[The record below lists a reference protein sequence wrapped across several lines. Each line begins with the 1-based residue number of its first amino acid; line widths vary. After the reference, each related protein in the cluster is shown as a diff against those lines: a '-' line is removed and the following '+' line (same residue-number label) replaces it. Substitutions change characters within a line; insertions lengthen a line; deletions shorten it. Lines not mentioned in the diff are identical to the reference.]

1 MGGGIAS
8 VGPTPKKV
16 LAVHPVFN
24 SVGGSLLLQPD
35 HYPNLLVGCLYSGS
49 SSLGLGGFREAVS
62 KELYV
67 IIQFDDPL
75 PKHEGFAVIENTV
88 SMSSGDSLQD

>member
-24 SVGGSLLLQPD
+24 SALLAL
-35 HYPNLLVGCLYSGS
+35 
-49 SSLGLGGFREAVS
+49 FE
-62 KELYV
+62 
-67 IIQFDDPL
+67 
-75 PKHEGFAVIENTV
+75 TV
-88 SMSSGDSLQD
+88 SRYTNPEKNMAENWPL